1 MKERVLHYDLIRM
14 VACVMVVVMHSPM
27 PSERIIGPFTWLL
40 TYLSM
45 PCIGLFFVIS
55 GALLLP
61 VKTLPSESFAFVK
74 SRCSKFILPILFWSI
89 VYMFVN
95 GTFTSGDYNRIF
107 RSVVSLP
114 FYRQE
119 GVLWFMYV
127 LVGLYIVAPVISPWL
142 DKADKNTIKKY
153 LYLWGGSLMIPYL
166 QPWIRFELSAYGI
179 LYYCSGFLGYF
190 VLGYYLRRFGVAI
203 SFGKALLGLFLMLVF
218 PLVYE
223 LFIEQ
228 YNLEFGE
235 IFWYLSIDS
244 PILVILW
251 WSLLK
256 SISEKLKHSKK
267 LSLFCV
273 TFSNLSFGIYLCHIL
288 IQRYGLW
295 KMDIIRD
302 IPNYYL
308 QTLVVIVLTLLLSF
322 ILSFVISRTP
332 LGNQLI
338 CYKNRL

>member
-153 LYLWGGSLMIPYL
+153 LYLWG
-166 QPWIRFELSAYGI
+166 
-179 LYYCSGFLGYF
+179 
-190 VLGYYLRRFGVAI
+190 
-203 SFGKALLGLFLMLVF
+203 
-218 PLVYE
+218 
-223 LFIEQ
+223 
-228 YNLEFGE
+228 
-235 IFWYLSIDS
+235 
-244 PILVILW
+244 
-251 WSLLK
+251 
-256 SISEKLKHSKK
+256 
-267 LSLFCV
+267 
-273 TFSNLSFGIYLCHIL
+273 
-288 IQRYGLW
+288 
-295 KMDIIRD
+295 
-302 IPNYYL
+302 
-308 QTLVVIVLTLLLSF
+308 VV
-322 ILSFVISRTP
+322 
-332 LGNQLI
+332 
-338 CYKNRL
+338 